1 MSHQTTTHRKTVH
14 GALVIVLTIAFGNV
28 AAQTIPKEGNYDYVS
43 CYSGTV
49 NFITFSKTH
58 SASTYELIGNS
69 RTSPPGGPFDM
80 LTFRCLGMGSSLD
93 NQTTSTNYCEAID
106 KDGDKL
112 LVRNVNIGQ
121 KGTQE
126 GLAGTGK
133 YEGIVRSGINEFLG
147 VFPAIKPGTLSGCNR
162 QIGTYKIK

>member
-1 MSHQTTTHRKTVH
+1 MSHQTTTLCNIVH
-14 GALVIVLTIAFGNV
+14 GALAIGFTIGLGNV
-28 AAQTIPKEGNYDYVS
+28 AAQTVPKEGNYDYVS

-49 NFITFSKTH
+49 NIILFSKTH

-80 LTFRCLGMGSSLD
+80 VTFRCLGMGSSLD
-93 NQTTSTNYCEAID
+93 SQTTSSNYCEAID

-112 LVRNVNIGQ
+112 MVRNVNQGQ

-133 YEGIVRSGINEFLG
+133 YEGIVRSGTNEFLG
-147 VFPAIKPGTLSGCNR
+147 VFPVIKPGTFSGCNR
-162 QIGTYKIK
+162 QIGAYKMK